1 MPRNPAAAEAPG
13 AELAKAPLNEQRRLL
28 RDREISAV
36 ELTELHLQRIDAI
49 DPAVNAFRSVHADR
63 ALADAADAD
72 RRLNAE
78 DAPAI
83 CGLVVAVKDV
93 FDVAGDV
100 TAWGC
105 ELPPRPASRDAAV
118 VARLRRAGA
127 VIIGKTH
134 LPELAA
140 WPVTESI
147 TWGATRNPRDLTLS
161 AGGSSGGSAAAV
173 AAGLAGV
180 ALGTDG
186 AGSIRIPA
194 ACCGL
199 VGLKPGRPRQ
209 DGFRNWYGLSVDGPL
224 ARTVDDAALLAEA
237 AGLIV
242 GPPSPAQRP
251 LRVAAVVDPPA
262 PFTASIASTLAESLR
277 RAVAALEAA
286 GHRVEERH
294 RVEVDWLGDWL
305 SRYLLGVHDIAA
317 AYPGLRPRE
326 RRTADL
332 IAWGADISKSDAR
345 RRSRSELSSRL
356 RESLPEVDVV
366 LGPVV
371 AGPPPGIGAFLKDG
385 AGATLA
391 EGQAWTPY
399 TAIWNAA
406 GLPAI
411 AVPVRLPGRDLP
423 GSVQLSAIRVDEAGL
438 LGLAQE
444 LER

>member
-1 MPRNPAAAEAPG
+1 
-13 AELAKAPLNEQRRLL
+13 
-28 RDREISAV
+28 
-36 ELTELHLQRIDAI
+36 
-49 DPAVNAFRSVHADR
+49 
-63 ALADAADAD
+63 
-72 RRLNAE
+72 
-78 DAPAI
+78 
-83 CGLVVAVKDV
+83 
-93 FDVAGDV
+93 
-100 TAWGC
+100 
-105 ELPPRPASRDAAV
+105 
-118 VARLRRAGA
+118 
-127 VIIGKTH
+127 
-134 LPELAA
+134 
-140 WPVTESI
+140 
-147 TWGATRNPRDLTLS
+147 
-161 AGGSSGGSAAAV
+161 
-173 AAGLAGV
+173 
-180 ALGTDG
+180 
-186 AGSIRIPA
+186 
-194 ACCGL
+194 
-199 VGLKPGRPRQ
+199 
-209 DGFRNWYGLSVDGPL
+209 
-224 ARTVDDAALLAEA
+224 
-237 AGLIV
+237 
-242 GPPSPAQRP
+242 
-251 LRVAAVVDPPA
+251 VAAVVDPPA